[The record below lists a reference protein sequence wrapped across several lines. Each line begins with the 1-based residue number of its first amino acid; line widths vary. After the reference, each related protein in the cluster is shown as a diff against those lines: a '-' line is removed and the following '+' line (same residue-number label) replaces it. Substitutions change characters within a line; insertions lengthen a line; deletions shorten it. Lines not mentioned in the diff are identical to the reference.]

1 MAEYLIGGFIS
12 VSAVIENE
20 SRTLYKLIIDKDRQ
34 SRISSVSYHYPEK
47 AQYDYLNKYVK
58 RTGAEVEYLSAEDF
72 SSLTGGEA
80 YGGIAALVGDRKYVS
95 IDKALENAKF
105 ALMLDGIEDPFNFGY
120 ILRTAYACG
129 CDCVLLPE
137 RNYFTSSSIV
147 VRSSAGASEMLPI
160 ALFSDPSDTVDS
172 LKKNGFSI
180 ICTAKT
186 KGSVSLEKA
195 EFNIPLCLII
205 GGEKRGVNKSIM
217 SHADVTVS
225 IDYKNDYKMSLSASS
240 AASILIYGVSSRIK

>member
-1 MAEYLIGGFIS
+1 
-12 VSAVIENE
+12 
-20 SRTLYKLIIDKDRQ
+20 
-34 SRISSVSYHYPEK
+34 
-47 AQYDYLNKYVK
+47 
-58 RTGAEVEYLSAEDF
+58 
-72 SSLTGGEA
+72 
-80 YGGIAALVGDRKYVS
+80 
-95 IDKALENAKF
+95 
-105 ALMLDGIEDPFNFGY
+105 MLH
-120 ILRTAYACG
+120 
-129 CDCVLLPE
+129 
-137 RNYFTSSSIV
+137 
-147 VRSSAGASEMLPI
+147 I

-186 KGSVSLEKA
+186 KSSVSLDKA

-217 SHADVTVS
+217 SYADITVS

>member
-20 SRTLYKLIIDKDRQ
+20 SRELYKLIIDKERQ
-34 SRISSVSYHYPEK
+34 SRISSASYHYPEK
-47 AQYDYLNKYVK
+47 AQYEYLNKYLK
-58 RTGAEVEYLSAEDF
+58 RTGANAELLSAAEF
-72 SSLTGGEA
+72 ASLTGGEA
-80 YGGIAALVGDRKYVS
+80 YGGIAAIVGDRKYVS
-95 IDKALENAKF
+95 IENALKNAKF

-137 RNYFTSSSIV
+137 RNYFTTSSIV
-147 VRSSAGASEMLPI
+147 IRSSAGASEMLPI
-160 ALFSDPSDTVDS
+160 ALFKNPSETVGS
-172 LKKNGFSI
+172 LKKNGFSMV
-180 ICTAKT
+180 CTAKT
-186 KGSVSLEKA
+186 TDSVSLENAK
-195 EFNIPLCLII
+195 FNLPLCLVI

-217 SHADVTVS
+217 SCADVTVS
-225 IDYKNDYKMSLSASS
+225 IDYKNNYRMSLSASS

>member
-1 MAEYLIGGFIS
+1 
-12 VSAVIENE
+12 
-20 SRTLYKLIIDKDRQ
+20 
-34 SRISSVSYHYPEK
+34 
-47 AQYDYLNKYVK
+47 
-58 RTGAEVEYLSAEDF
+58 
-72 SSLTGGEA
+72 
-80 YGGIAALVGDRKYVS
+80 
-95 IDKALENAKF
+95 
-105 ALMLDGIEDPFNFGY
+105 
-120 ILRTAYACG
+120 
-129 CDCVLLPE
+129 
-137 RNYFTSSSIV
+137 
-147 VRSSAGASEMLPI
+147 MLPI

-180 ICTAKT
+180 VCTAKT

-217 SHADVTVS
+217 SYADITVS